1 MITNIKIGFIMPHP
15 DNPRKDLGDLIELA
29 ESIKSNGILQ
39 NLTVVPQLAMK
50 PGYCTSCNIY
60 NGAVGK
66 CKDGHDKNE
75 RPPCSKWECREDF
88 VFTAVIG
95 HRRLAAAKLAGLTEV
110 PCVISDMSKKQQLST
125 MLLENMQRSDLTI
138 YEQAQGFQ
146 MLLNFGET
154 LEDISV
160 QTGFSESTIRRR
172 VKLLELNKD
181 KFKKSVER
189 GATLQD
195 YAELDKINDIK
206 MRNSVLDKIGTSN
219 FKYELQRAIDKETG
233 NRNKALII
241 QELKKF
247 ATQVENSNGMQFV
260 NSYSTAVQPKI
271 TVPDD
276 VNTVEYFY
284 YINSS
289 GYIYLYKKRE
299 TNQSAAN
306 NSATAAD
313 PAWLIAQ
320 RKRDEHRAMLNS
332 ISDRAY
338 RLRYEFIQSMSN
350 AVAKKNIGTVIEYAL
365 RGMLDE
371 YYLDSDDL
379 RNFIDLKVN
388 EEDEGGEWGF
398 DQVKD
403 LVKAQPE
410 RYLLICTY
418 LLLDSEGE
426 HYYRWDNQYEDNE
439 ALNTVYDFIEKLGY
453 ELSDE
458 EQALRD
464 GTHELY
470 VRDDGDGANAGT

>member
-1 MITNIKIGFIMPHP
+1 MITNIAVSKICPHP
-15 DNPRKDLGDLIELA
+15 DNPRKDLGDLTELA
-29 ESIKSNGILQ
+29 NSIKANGIFQ

-66 CKDGHDKNE
+66 CKEGHDKNE

-110 PCVISDMSKKQQLST
+110 PCIISEMSKKQQIST
-125 MLLENMQRSDLTI
+125 MMLENMQRSDLTI

-154 LEDISV
+154 LEGISA

-195 YAELDKINDIK
+195 YAELDKIKDIK
-206 MRNSVLDKIGTSN
+206 MRNSVLDKIGTPN
-219 FKYELQRAIDKETG
+219 FNYELQRAIDKETSAH
-233 NRNKALII
+233 NKALIL

-247 ATQVENSNGMQFV
+247 ATQTENVTGMKFV
-260 NSYSTAVQPKI
+260 YSYYTGNKPNI

-276 VNTVEYFY
+276 ANTVEYFY
-284 YINSS
+284 QINSS
-289 GYIYLYKKRE
+289 NYIYLYKKQE
-299 TNQSAAN
+299 TNQSAVNPSSPAV
-306 NSATAAD
+306 D
-313 PAWLIAQ
+313 PEWLVSQ
-320 RKRDEHRAMLNS
+320 RKRDQHRALLNE

-338 RLRYEFIQSMSN
+338 RLRYEFVKSISN
-350 AVAKKNIGTVIEYAL
+350 AVAKKNIGTVIEHAL
-365 RGMLDE
+365 RGILDE
-371 YYLDSDDL
+371 CYFDSDDL
-379 RNFIDLKVN
+379 RDFIDLKVN
-388 EEDEGGEWGF
+388 EEDEDETGLF
-398 DQVKD
+398 DQIKE
-403 LVKAQPE
+403 LITAQPE
-410 RYLLICTY
+410 RYLLIATY
-418 LLLDSEGE
+418 LLLDSESV
-426 HYYRWDNQYEDNE
+426 HYYSWNNRYVDNE
-439 ALNTVYDFIEKLGY
+439 VLNTVYDFLANLGY
-453 ELSDE
+453 EISDE

-470 VRDDGDGANAGT
+470 VREDGSN